1 MNVEINVEQK
11 RLLNCLSKQY
21 TFYLICSSFFKVN
34 NLAIV
39 SVSVSFIVII
49 WWYKKTGS
57 PRSYTGMI
65 E

>member
-1 MNVEINVEQK
+1 MNVEQK
-11 RLLNCLSKQY
+11 KNSELPQQ
-21 TFYLICSSFFKVN
+21 TVHIQFYLICSSFFKVN